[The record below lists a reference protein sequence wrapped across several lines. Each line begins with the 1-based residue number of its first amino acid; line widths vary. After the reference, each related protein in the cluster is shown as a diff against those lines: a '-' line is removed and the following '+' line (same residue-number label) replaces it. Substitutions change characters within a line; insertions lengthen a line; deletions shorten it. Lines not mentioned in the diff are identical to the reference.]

1 MAIEACGACDEN
13 EKARRSAQKGTDRQR
28 RPARFRS
35 YQATWLRFGK
45 EWPSGAATR
54 SSGGAKRP
62 TRTWAARLRSKS
74 NCEVASMSLSP
85 IGNPAWKTVRG
96 VRFAMQYGASLVAI
110 LVTNAALDEMELV
123 PESGYLERFNKHRHA
138 IEKVASS
145 KHQRGQIE
153 ESGVVVVQA
162 ADMK

>member
-1 MAIEACGACDEN
+1 MG
-13 EKARRSAQKGTDRQR
+13 
-28 RPARFRS
+28 
-35 YQATWLRFGK
+35 
-45 EWPSGAATR
+45 
-54 SSGGAKRP
+54 
-62 TRTWAARLRSKS
+62 
-74 NCEVASMSLSP
+74 LSP

-110 LVTNAALDEMELV
+110 LVTNAALDEMDLV
-123 PESGYLERFNKHRHA
+123 PESGYLERFNRHRDA